1 MSKPSI
7 TSGKTGPAARKKKW
21 LPGVMFALVGGVVG
35 GVFGY
40 GVAKFLPGLM
50 EVGDFSKL
58 QKLGLLALVAP
69 AFLIGILAHE
79 LGHIAGGKL
88 AGFRF
93 LLLLVGPCKLQ
104 RTPDGL
110 RFGWNANVNLAGGL
124 ACMLPED
131 GTNLRRRM
139 ALFIAGGPVA
149 SLVLGLGAGLGGWA
163 WYATFTPMAPPSY
176 AAMIGALGLVITG
189 AMSVALFAVSALP
202 ATAAG
207 FATDGRRLAM
217 LTQKGERAEREA
229 ALTILVGLAMSGVR
243 AREYPADLVA
253 RLTEHADTT
262 SFGLMGKLMGYYH
275 ALDRGDAAQAGE
287 WLAEVAAEADALPQ
301 MTRESVHAERAYWW
315 ATHGGD
321 AVAARAEL
329 VRAGQC
335 SFDPATK
342 LRAEAAV
349 LRAEGDQ
356 AGAAAKVEAALDALK
371 KRSMGLRPSADI
383 VEWCEALRAPPG
395 PATATPAAA
404 EGRLE

>member
-1 MSKPSI
+1 MTTPS
-7 TSGKTGPAARKKKW
+7 TSSEKIGTAAGKKKW
-21 LPGVMFALVGGVVG
+21 LPGVMFALVGGAVG

-40 GVAKFLPGLM
+40 GLAKYLPGLM
-50 EVGDFSKL
+50 DVGNFSKA
-58 QKLGLLALVAP
+58 QKLSVLALVAP
-69 AFLIGILAHE
+69 AFVIGILVHE
-79 LGHIAGGKL
+79 LGHVAGGKL

-104 RTPDGL
+104 RTPEGL
-110 RFGWNANVNLAGGL
+110 RFGWNANVNVAGGL

-149 SLVLGLGAGLGGWA
+149 SLVLGLAAGLGGWA
-163 WYATFTPMAPPSY
+163 WYATFTTMAPPSY
-176 AAMIGALGLVITG
+176 AAMMGALGLVITG

-275 ALDRGDAAQAGE
+275 ALDRLEAAKAGA
-287 WLAEVAAEADALPQ
+287 WLAEVVAGADALPQ
-301 MTRESVHAERAYWW
+301 MTRESVHAEQAYWW

-321 AVAARAEL
+321 GEAARAEL
-329 VRAGQC
+329 ARAGHC

-349 LRAEGDQ
+349 ARAEGDQ
-356 AGAAAKVEAALDALK
+356 AGASAKVDAALEALK
-371 KRSMGLRPSADI
+371 KRSMGLRPGADI
-383 VEWCEALRAPPG
+383 VEWCEALRAPSG
-395 PATATPAAA
+395 AATS
-404 EGRLE
+404 EGRVR

>member
-1 MSKPSI
+1 MTTPST
-7 TSGKTGPAARKKKW
+7 TSQNTGPAAGKKKW
-21 LPGVMFALVGGVVG
+21 LPGVMFAVVGGAVG

-40 GVAKFLPGLM
+40 GLAKYLPALM
-50 EVGDFSKL
+50 DVGDFSKL
-58 QKLGLLALVAP
+58 QKLGVLALVAP

-79 LGHIAGGKL
+79 LGHVAGGKL

-104 RTPDGL
+104 RTPAGL
-110 RFGWNANVNLAGGL
+110 RLGWNANVNLAGGL

-149 SLVLGLGAGLGGWA
+149 SLVLGLAAGLGGWA

-176 AAMIGALGLVITG
+176 AAMLGALGLVITG

-253 RLTEHADTT
+253 RLTEHADVT

-275 ALDRGDAAQAGE
+275 ALDRGEAAKAGA
-287 WLAEVAAEADALPQ
+287 WLAEVAAGADALPQ

-321 AVAARAEL
+321 AVAARAAL
-329 VRAGQC
+329 ARAGQC
-335 SFDPATK
+335 GFDPATK

-349 LRAEGDQ
+349 ARAEGDQ
-356 AGAAAKVEAALDALK
+356 SGAWAKAEAALEALK
-371 KRSMGLRPSADI
+371 KRSMALRPSADL
-383 VEWCEALRAPPG
+383 VEWCEALRG
-395 PATATPAAA
+395 PAGAATS
-404 EGRLE
+404 EGGVR